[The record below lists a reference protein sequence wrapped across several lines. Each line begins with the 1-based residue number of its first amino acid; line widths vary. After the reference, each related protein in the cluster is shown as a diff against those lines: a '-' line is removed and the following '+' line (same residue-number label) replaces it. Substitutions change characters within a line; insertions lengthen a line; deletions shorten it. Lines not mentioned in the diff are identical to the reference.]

1 MTKFKTP
8 TLEDAIMLAT
18 KLHNG
23 QVDKAGES
31 YILHPLAVMLMGK
44 NKEERIVGILHDVLE
59 DCAITKEK
67 LRKRGYSKKI
77 LDALE
82 LLTKRPEEKSNYF
95 AFIKRVASS
104 GNELACAIKVRDI
117 KNNMDPSRFPTN
129 PTKDDF
135 SRQEKYKKA
144 LGYFIEPKKPKEEE
158 KPKIS
163 FWGDEFPESGGGDGW
178 CH

>member
-1 MTKFKTP
+1 MPKLKTP
-8 TLEDAIMLAT
+8 TLEDAIILAT
-18 KLHNG
+18 KLHKG
-23 QVDKAGES
+23 QVDKAGEP

-59 DCAITKEK
+59 DCAITKKK

-82 LLTKRPEEKSNYF
+82 LLTKHPEEKSNYF
-95 AFIKRVASS
+95 AFIERIAGS

-117 KNNMDPSRFPTN
+117 ENNMDPSRFPTN

-135 SRQEKYKKA
+135 SRQGKYKKA
-144 LGYFIEPKKPKEEE
+144 LGYFIKPKKLKEEE
-158 KPKIS
+158 KPKSS
-163 FWGDEFPESGGGDGW
+163 FWGGEVPESGGGDGW
-178 CH
+178 RH